1 MWLLFLFLKEQK
13 IYIYIYFNIHIFLI
27 FEPERSFTNFIYV
40 PLEEKNYNKIKTL
53 LFYCC
58 SKVGQIIKSK
68 SYYKYI
74 KWQIEQGLYFWRKD
88 SFKVQVYLL
97 DMMPCFRVSRFYFIR
112 ISNYLEMFNFLLV
125 IVKFSFWIS
134 CHHLQ
139 CIMVACIFLNCLD
152 LKRLVLLQALYS
164 SCKRRVVW
172 LTVHSFF
179 YITQPFLF
187 IWAAYSS
194 RWWVVLLWVNI

>member
-1 MWLLFLFLKEQK
+1 MADRARVVFLK
-13 IYIYIYFNIHIFLI
+13 
-27 FEPERSFTNFIYV
+27 
-40 PLEEKNYNKIKTL
+40 
-53 LFYCC
+53 
-58 SKVGQIIKSK
+58 
-68 SYYKYI
+68 
-74 KWQIEQGLYFWRKD
+74 
-88 SFKVQVYLL
+88 KVQVYLL

-139 CIMVACIFLNCLD
+139 FIMVACIFLNCLD

-172 LTVHSFF
+172 LTVLYTLSS
-179 YITQPFLF
+179 ILRSLSCLSEQF
-187 IWAAYSS
+187 IPPDGELCYCELVYNGS
-194 RWWVVLLWVNI
+194 REGKVWFHRHLTCSVVPDMLVSASDL